1 MDEDLEESN
10 VRRASRF
17 SIIRVNQYLQVS
29 TQQAYLT
36 CIMPDRRQIFAC
48 GWLVD
53 DSVDTE
59 RRVDHLMIRDQSEY

>member
-17 SIIRVNQYLQVS
+17 SIIRVNQYLRVS

-36 CIMPDRRQIFAC
+36 CIMPDRRQIC
-48 GWLVD
+48 VHVGGSWMTVD
-53 DSVDTE
+53 IE
-59 RRVDHLMIRDQSEY
+59 RGADHLMARDQSE